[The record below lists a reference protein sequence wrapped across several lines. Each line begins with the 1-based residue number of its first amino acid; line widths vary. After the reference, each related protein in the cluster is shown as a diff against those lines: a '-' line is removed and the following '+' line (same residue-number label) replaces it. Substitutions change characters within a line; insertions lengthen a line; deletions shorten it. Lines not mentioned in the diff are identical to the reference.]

1 MSIIRRKNNSPAPV
15 STGSNSVTVRI
26 GESIITMQPGQ
37 ETSSHNDGSEVDI
50 VAVFDTTGSME
61 GNINGLIKSMKEFTA
76 ALEHEKLNWRFSTVP
91 FGDLLIQGDRV
102 VTTMPWVKDV
112 PRAQA
117 QLQGMPRFNGGGNF
131 GESSLEAMH
140 GALSRNF
147 RPTALRVIVLITDDT
162 PHLKKHSVQSITRD
176 LVRNDVLC
184 FVVAQHENVYLPFA
198 QETGGTSTRISS
210 EVDASR
216 FISLFRKVATDI
228 SKRTVAVKS
237 LANGSPQRL
246 IEIERGRG

>member
-1 MSIIRRKNNSPAPV
+1 MSIIRRKNNSPAQPP
-15 STGSNSVTVRI
+15 SSNSVTVRI

-91 FGDLLIQGDRV
+91 FGDLLIPGDRV

-140 GALSRNF
+140 GAISRNF
-147 RPTALRVIVLITDDT
+147 RPNALRVIVLITDDA
-162 PHLKKHSVQSITRD
+162 PHLKRHSVGSITRELIEGD
-176 LVRNDVLC
+176 FLC
-184 FVVAQHENVYLPFA
+184 FVVAQHENIYLPFA
-198 QETGGTSTRISS
+198 RETGGTTTRISA

-246 IEIERGRG
+246 VELERGRL

>member
-1 MSIIRRKNNSPAPV
+1 MSIIRRKNNSAALPTN
-15 STGSNSVTVRI
+15 STSVTVRI

-37 ETSSHNDGSEVDI
+37 ETSNHNKGNEVDI

-61 GNINGLIKSMKEFTA
+61 GNINGLIKSMQAFTA
-76 ALEHEKLNWRFSTVP
+76 SLEEEKLNWRFSTVP
-91 FGDLLIQGDRV
+91 FGDLLIPGDRV
-102 VTTMPWVKDV
+102 VTTMPWVQDV

-117 QLQGMPRFNGGGNF
+117 QLQGMPRFNGGGNY

-147 RPTALRVIVLITDDT
+147 RPNALRVIVLITDDA
-162 PHLKKHSVQSITRD
+162 PHVKKHSVGSITKE
-176 LVRNDVLC
+176 LVEGDFLC
-184 FVVAQHENVYLPFA
+184 FVVAQHENIYLPFA
-198 QETGGTSTRISS
+198 RETGGTTTRISA

-228 SKRTVAVKS
+228 SKRTVALKS
-237 LANGSPQRL
+237 LANGSPQRMVEL
-246 IEIERGRG
+246 ERGRL

>member
-1 MSIIRRKNNSPAPV
+1 MSIIRRKNNSAALPTN
-15 STGSNSVTVRI
+15 STSVTVRI

-37 ETSSHNDGSEVDI
+37 ETSNQNKGNEVDI
-50 VAVFDTTGSME
+50 VVVFDTTGSME
-61 GNINGLIKSMKEFTA
+61 GNINGLIKSMQAFTA
-76 ALEHEKLNWRFSTVP
+76 SLEEEKLNWRFSTVP
-91 FGDLLIQGDRV
+91 FGDLLIPGDRI
-102 VTTMPWVKDV
+102 VTTMPWVQDV

-117 QLQGMPRFNGGGNF
+117 QLQGMPRFNGGGNY

-147 RPTALRVIVLITDDT
+147 RKDALRVVVLITDDT
-162 PHLKKHSVQSITRD
+162 PHEVKHSVQSITRD
-176 LVRNDVLC
+176 LIRNDFLC

-198 QETGGTSTRISS
+198 RETGGTTTRISS
-210 EVDASR
+210 QIDASH

-246 IEIERGRG
+246 MEIERGRK